1 MKILVLNND
10 LMERTVIQQVLQVN
24 GHEIVN
30 AENSETALFQT
41 GDIRFVI
48 GDRSNTDMDE
58 KAFIRK
64 VRETKPAHY
73 VYILL
78 ITARAQDAD
87 VTTPRLGADDHLNK
101 PIVPAEL
108 KSRVHIGE
116 RILALGDNLVHAKD
130 TVDNLAMV
138 DTLTGALNQIA
149 FMIFSRGELERA
161 RRGQAALSLIAF
173 DVDDFKSTNEKY
185 GRNIGND
192 VLSVIAQ
199 GIEKSRPYDGLG
211 RFEADTFLLILP
223 GVIGA
228 DAEKIADR
236 IIKGIAN
243 TRISMLDGT
252 ELKVNLSAGI
262 VSSARVTV
270 ATDIDALVER
280 SKRGYSD
287 CKTRGRRSHLH
298 NLRVEFSNRS
308 LPAKKLQEK

>member
-10 LMERTVIQQVLQVN
+10 LMERTVIQHVLQVN

-30 AENSETALFQT
+30 AENSDTALYLLQN
-41 GDIRFVI
+41 GDIRFII

-64 VRETKPAHY
+64 VREEKPPYY

-78 ITARAQDAD
+78 ITAKVQDAD
-87 VTTPRLGADDHLNK
+87 VTTPRLGADDYLNK

-130 TVDNLAMV
+130 TLDNLAMV

-161 RRGQAALSLIAF
+161 RRGQAPLSLIAF
-173 DVDDFKSTNEKY
+173 DVDNFKATNEKY

-192 VLSVIAQ
+192 VLTVIAQ
-199 GIEKSRPYDGLG
+199 GIREKSRPYDGLG

-252 ELKVNLSAGI
+252 ELKVSLSAGI

-280 SKRGYSD
+280 TKEAVTLAKRDGGDQIHTIY
-287 CKTRGRRSHLH
+287 
-298 NLRVEFSNRS
+298 V
-308 LPAKKLQEK
+308 

>member
-10 LMERTVIQQVLQVN
+10 LMERTVIQHVLQVN

-30 AENSETALFQT
+30 AENSDTALYLLQN
-41 GDIRFVI
+41 GDIRFII

-64 VRETKPAHY
+64 VREAKPPYY

-78 ITARAQDAD
+78 ITAKVQDAD
-87 VTTPRLGADDHLNK
+87 VTTPRLGADDYLNK

-116 RILALGDNLVHAKD
+116 RILALGDNLVNAKE
-130 TVDNLAMV
+130 TLDNLAMV

-161 RRGQAALSLIAF
+161 RRGQAPLSLIAF
-173 DVDDFKSTNEKY
+173 DVDNFKATNEKY

-192 VLSVIAQ
+192 VLTVIAQ
-199 GIEKSRPYDGLG
+199 GIREKSRPYDGLG

-252 ELKVNLSAGI
+252 ELKVSLSAGI

-270 ATDIDALVER
+270 STDIDALVER
-280 SKRGYSD
+280 TKEAVSMAKRDGGDQIHTIY
-287 CKTRGRRSHLH
+287 
-298 NLRVEFSNRS
+298 V
-308 LPAKKLQEK
+308 

>member
-10 LMERTVIQQVLQVN
+10 LMERTVIQHVLQVN

-30 AENSETALFQT
+30 AENSDTALYLLQN
-41 GDIRFVI
+41 GDIRFII

-64 VRETKPAHY
+64 VREAKPPYY

-78 ITARAQDAD
+78 ITAKVQDAD
-87 VTTPRLGADDHLNK
+87 VTTPRLGADDYLNK

-116 RILALGDNLVHAKD
+116 RILALGDNLVNAKE
-130 TVDNLAMV
+130 TLDNLAMV

-161 RRGQAALSLIAF
+161 RRGQAPLSLIAF
-173 DVDDFKSTNEKY
+173 DVDNFKATNEKY

-192 VLSVIAQ
+192 VLTVIAQ
-199 GIEKSRPYDGLG
+199 GIREKSRPYDGLG

-252 ELKVNLSAGI
+252 ELKVSLSAGI

-270 ATDIDALVER
+270 STDIDALVER
-280 SKRGYSD
+280 TKEAVSMAKRDGGDQIY
-287 CKTRGRRSHLH
+287 TIY
-298 NLRVEFSNRS
+298 V
-308 LPAKKLQEK
+308 

>member
-30 AENSETALFQT
+30 AENSETALFLLQT

-199 GIEKSRPYDGLG
+199 GIREKSRPYDGLG

-280 SKRGYSD
+280 AKEAIATAKREGGDHIY
-287 CKTRGRRSHLH
+287 TIY
-298 NLRVEFSNRS
+298 V
-308 LPAKKLQEK
+308 

>member
-10 LMERTVIQQVLQVN
+10 LMERTIIQQVLQVN

-30 AENSETALFQT
+30 AENSDTALYLLQNA
-41 GDIRFVI
+41 DIRFII

-78 ITARAQDAD
+78 ITAKAQDAD

-116 RILALGDNLVHAKD
+116 RILALGDNLVNAKD
-130 TVDNLAMV
+130 TLDNLAMV

-161 RRGQAALSLIAF
+161 RRSQAALSLIAF
-173 DVDDFKSTNEKY
+173 DVDNFKATNEKY

-199 GIEKSRPYDGLG
+199 GIREKSRPYDGLG
-211 RFEADTFLLILP
+211 RFESDTFLLILP
-223 GVIGA
+223 AVIGA

-236 IIKGIAN
+236 IIKGIEN

-252 ELKVNLSAGI
+252 ELKVTLSAGI
-262 VSSARVTV
+262 ASSARVTV
-270 ATDIDALVER
+270 STDIDALVER
-280 SKRGYSD
+280 AKEAVATAKREGGDHIY
-287 CKTRGRRSHLH
+287 TIY
-298 NLRVEFSNRS
+298 V
-308 LPAKKLQEK
+308 

>member
-10 LMERTVIQQVLQVN
+10 LMERTVIQHVLQVN

-30 AENSETALFQT
+30 AENSDTALYLLQN
-41 GDIRFVI
+41 GDIRFII

-64 VRETKPAHY
+64 VREAKPPYY

-78 ITARAQDAD
+78 ITAKVQDAD
-87 VTTPRLGADDHLNK
+87 VTTPRLGADDYLNK

-130 TVDNLAMV
+130 TLDNLAMV

-161 RRGQAALSLIAF
+161 RRGQAPLSLIAF
-173 DVDDFKSTNEKY
+173 DVDNFKATNEKY

-192 VLSVIAQ
+192 VLTVIAQ
-199 GIEKSRPYDGLG
+199 GIREKSRPYDGLG

-252 ELKVNLSAGI
+252 ELKVSLSAGI

-270 ATDIDALVER
+270 STDIDALVER
-280 SKRGYSD
+280 TKEAVSMAKRDGGDQIHTIY
-287 CKTRGRRSHLH
+287 
-298 NLRVEFSNRS
+298 V
-308 LPAKKLQEK
+308 

>member
-30 AENSETALFQT
+30 AENSETALYLLQT

-149 FMIFSRGELERA
+149 CMIFSRGELERA

-199 GIEKSRPYDGLG
+199 GIREKSRPYDGLG

-280 SKRGYSD
+280 AKEAIATAKREGGDHIY
-287 CKTRGRRSHLH
+287 TIY
-298 NLRVEFSNRS
+298 V
-308 LPAKKLQEK
+308 

>member
-10 LMERTVIQQVLQVN
+10 LMERTVIQHVLQVN

-30 AENSETALFQT
+30 AENSDTALYLLQN
-41 GDIRFVI
+41 GDIRFII

-64 VRETKPAHY
+64 VREAKPPYY

-78 ITARAQDAD
+78 ITAKVQDAD
-87 VTTPRLGADDHLNK
+87 VTTPRLGADDYLNK

-116 RILALGDNLVHAKD
+116 RILALGDNLVHAKE
-130 TVDNLAMV
+130 TLDNLAMV

-161 RRGQAALSLIAF
+161 RRAQAPLSLIAF
-173 DVDDFKSTNEKY
+173 DVDNFKATNEKY

-192 VLSVIAQ
+192 VLTVIAQ
-199 GIEKSRPYDGLG
+199 GIREKSRPYDGLG

-223 GVIGA
+223 GVIGT

-236 IIKGIAN
+236 IITGIAN

-252 ELKVNLSAGI
+252 ELKVTLSAGI

-270 ATDIDALVER
+270 STDVDALVER
-280 SKRGYSD
+280 TKEAVSMAKREGGDQIHTIY
-287 CKTRGRRSHLH
+287 
-298 NLRVEFSNRS
+298 V
-308 LPAKKLQEK
+308 

>member
-30 AENSETALFQT
+30 AENSDTALYLLQNA
-41 GDIRFVI
+41 DIRFII

-78 ITARAQDAD
+78 ITAKAQDAD

-116 RILALGDNLVHAKD
+116 RILALGDNLVNAKD
-130 TVDNLAMV
+130 TLDNLAMV

-161 RRGQAALSLIAF
+161 RRSQAALSLIAF
-173 DVDDFKSTNEKY
+173 DVDNFKATNEKY

-199 GIEKSRPYDGLG
+199 GIREKSRPYDGLG
-211 RFEADTFLLILP
+211 RFESDTFLLILP
-223 GVIGA
+223 AVIGA

-236 IIKGIAN
+236 IIKGIEN

-252 ELKVNLSAGI
+252 ELKVTLSAGI
-262 VSSARVTV
+262 ASSARVTV
-270 ATDIDALVER
+270 STDIDALVER
-280 SKRGYSD
+280 AKEAVATAKREGGDHIY
-287 CKTRGRRSHLH
+287 TIY
-298 NLRVEFSNRS
+298 V
-308 LPAKKLQEK
+308 

>member
-10 LMERTVIQQVLQVN
+10 LMERTVIQHVLQVN

-30 AENSETALFQT
+30 AENSDTALYLLQN
-41 GDIRFVI
+41 GDIRFII

-64 VRETKPAHY
+64 VRETKPPYY

-78 ITARAQDAD
+78 ITAKVQDAD
-87 VTTPRLGADDHLNK
+87 VTTPRLGADDYLNK

-130 TVDNLAMV
+130 TLENLAMV

-161 RRGQAALSLIAF
+161 RRSQAPLSLIAF
-173 DVDDFKSTNEKY
+173 DVDNFKATNEKY

-192 VLSVIAQ
+192 VLTVIAQ
-199 GIEKSRPYDGLG
+199 GIREKSRPYDGLG

-252 ELKVNLSAGI
+252 ELKVTLSAGI

-270 ATDIDALVER
+270 STDIDALVER
-280 SKRGYSD
+280 TKEAVSMAKREGGDQIHTIY
-287 CKTRGRRSHLH
+287 
-298 NLRVEFSNRS
+298 V
-308 LPAKKLQEK
+308 

>member
-10 LMERTVIQQVLQVN
+10 LMERTVIQHVLQVN

-30 AENSETALFQT
+30 AENSDTALYLLQN

-64 VRETKPAHY
+64 VREAQPPHY

-78 ITARAQDAD
+78 ITAKVQDAD
-87 VTTPRLGADDHLNK
+87 VTAPRLGADDYLNK

-116 RILALGDNLVHAKD
+116 RILALGDNLVNAKE
-130 TVDNLAMV
+130 TLDNLAMV

-161 RRGQAALSLIAF
+161 RRGQAPLSLIAF
-173 DVDDFKSTNEKY
+173 DVDNFKATVEKY

-192 VLSVIAQ
+192 VLTVIAQ
-199 GIEKSRPYDGLG
+199 GIREKSRPYDGLG
-211 RFEADTFLLILP
+211 RFESDTFMLILP

-252 ELKVNLSAGI
+252 ELKVTLSAGI

-270 ATDIDALVER
+270 STDMDALVER
-280 SKRGYSD
+280 TKEAVAMAKREGGDQIHTMY
-287 CKTRGRRSHLH
+287 
-298 NLRVEFSNRS
+298 V
-308 LPAKKLQEK
+308 

>member
-30 AENSETALFQT
+30 AENSETALYLLQT

-199 GIEKSRPYDGLG
+199 GIREKSRPYDGLG

-280 SKRGYSD
+280 AKEAIATAKREGGDHIY
-287 CKTRGRRSHLH
+287 TIY
-298 NLRVEFSNRS
+298 V
-308 LPAKKLQEK
+308 

>member
-30 AENSETALFQT
+30 AENSETALYLLLT

-199 GIEKSRPYDGLG
+199 GIREKSRPYDGLG

-280 SKRGYSD
+280 AKEAIATAKREGGDHIY
-287 CKTRGRRSHLH
+287 TIY
-298 NLRVEFSNRS
+298 V
-308 LPAKKLQEK
+308 

>member
-30 AENSETALFQT
+30 AENSETALYLLQS

-199 GIEKSRPYDGLG
+199 GIREKSRPYDGLG

-280 SKRGYSD
+280 AKEAIATAKREGGDHIY
-287 CKTRGRRSHLH
+287 TIY
-298 NLRVEFSNRS
+298 V
-308 LPAKKLQEK
+308 

>member
-30 AENSETALFQT
+30 AENSETALYLLQT

-199 GIEKSRPYDGLG
+199 GIREKSRPYDGLG

-223 GVIGA
+223 SVIGA

-280 SKRGYSD
+280 AKEAIATAKREGGDHIY
-287 CKTRGRRSHLH
+287 TIY
-298 NLRVEFSNRS
+298 V
-308 LPAKKLQEK
+308 

>member
-30 AENSETALFQT
+30 AENSETALFLLQT

-116 RILALGDNLVHAKD
+116 RILALGDNLVNAKD
-130 TVDNLAMV
+130 TLDNLAMV

-161 RRGQAALSLIAF
+161 RRSQAALSLIAF
-173 DVDDFKSTNEKY
+173 DVDNFKATNEKY

-199 GIEKSRPYDGLG
+199 GIREKSRPYDGLG
-211 RFEADTFLLILP
+211 RFESDTFLLILP
-223 GVIGA
+223 AVIGA

-236 IIKGIAN
+236 IIKGIEN

-252 ELKVNLSAGI
+252 ELKVTLSAGI
-262 VSSARVTV
+262 ASSARVTV
-270 ATDIDALVER
+270 STDIDALVER
-280 SKRGYSD
+280 AKEAVATAKREGGDHIY
-287 CKTRGRRSHLH
+287 TIY
-298 NLRVEFSNRS
+298 V
-308 LPAKKLQEK
+308 

>member
-10 LMERTVIQQVLQVN
+10 MMERTVIQHVLQVN

-30 AENSETALFQT
+30 AENSETALYLMQT
-41 GDIRFVI
+41 GDIRFII

-64 VRETKPAHY
+64 VRESRPPHY

-78 ITARAQDAD
+78 ITAKVQDAD
-87 VTTPRLGADDHLNK
+87 VTTPRLGADDYLNK

-116 RILALGDNLVHAKD
+116 RILALGDNLVNAKD
-130 TVDNLAMV
+130 TLENLAMV

-161 RRGQAALSLIAF
+161 RRSQAALSLIAF
-173 DVDDFKSTNEKY
+173 DVDNFKATNEKY

-192 VLSVIAQ
+192 VLTVIAQ
-199 GIEKSRPYDGLG
+199 GIREKSRPYDGLG
-211 RFEADTFLLILP
+211 RFESNSFLLILP

-236 IIKGIAN
+236 IMKGIAN

-252 ELKVNLSAGI
+252 ELKVSLSAGI
-262 VSSARVTV
+262 ASSARVTV
-270 ATDIDALVER
+270 STDMDALVER
-280 SKRGYSD
+280 TKEAVAMAKREGGDQIY
-287 CKTRGRRSHLH
+287 TIY
-298 NLRVEFSNRS
+298 V
-308 LPAKKLQEK
+308 

>member
-10 LMERTVIQQVLQVN
+10 LMERTVIQHVLQVN

-30 AENSETALFQT
+30 AENSDTAMYLLQN
-41 GDIRFVI
+41 GDIRFI
-48 GDRSNTDMDE
+48 IADRSNTDMDE

-64 VRETKPAHY
+64 VREAKPPY
-73 VYILL
+73 YIYILL
-78 ITARAQDAD
+78 ITAKVQDAD
-87 VTTPRLGADDHLNK
+87 VTTPRLGADDYLNK

-130 TVDNLAMV
+130 TLDNLAMV

-161 RRGQAALSLIAF
+161 RRGQAPLSLIAF
-173 DVDDFKSTNEKY
+173 DVDNFKATNEKY

-192 VLSVIAQ
+192 VLTVIAQ
-199 GIEKSRPYDGLG
+199 GIREKSRPYDGLG
-211 RFEADTFLLILP
+211 RFESDAFMLILP

-236 IIKGIAN
+236 IIKGIEN

-252 ELKVNLSAGI
+252 ELKVSLSAGI
-262 VSSARVTV
+262 VSSVRVTV
-270 ATDIDALVER
+270 STDMDALVER
-280 SKRGYSD
+280 TKEAVSMAKREGGDQIY
-287 CKTRGRRSHLH
+287 TIY
-298 NLRVEFSNRS
+298 V
-308 LPAKKLQEK
+308 

>member
-10 LMERTVIQQVLQVN
+10 LMERTVIQHVLQVN

-30 AENSETALFQT
+30 AENSDTALNLLQS
-41 GDIRFVI
+41 GEIRFII

-64 VRETKPAHY
+64 VRETKPPYY

-78 ITARAQDAD
+78 ITAKVQDAD
-87 VTTPRLGADDHLNK
+87 VTTPRLGADDYLNK

-116 RILALGDNLVHAKD
+116 RILSLGDNLVHAKD
-130 TVDNLAMV
+130 TLDNLAMV

-161 RRGQAALSLIAF
+161 RRGQAPLSLIAF
-173 DVDDFKSTNEKY
+173 DVDNFKATNEKY

-192 VLSVIAQ
+192 VLTVIAQ
-199 GIEKSRPYDGLG
+199 GIREKSRPYDGLG
-211 RFEADTFLLILP
+211 RFDADTFLLILP

-243 TRISMLDGT
+243 TKISMLDGT
-252 ELKVNLSAGI
+252 ELKVSLSAGI
-262 VSSARVTV
+262 ISSARVTV
-270 ATDIDALVER
+270 STDMDALVER
-280 SKRGYSD
+280 TKEALAMAKREGGDQIHTIY
-287 CKTRGRRSHLH
+287 
-298 NLRVEFSNRS
+298 V
-308 LPAKKLQEK
+308 

>member
-30 AENSETALFQT
+30 AENSETALYLLQN

-64 VRETKPAHY
+64 VREMKPLHY
-73 VYILL
+73 AYILL
-78 ITARAQDAD
+78 ITAKAQDAD

-116 RILALGDNLVHAKD
+116 RILALGDNLVNAKD
-130 TVDNLAMV
+130 TLDNLAMV

-161 RRGQAALSLIAF
+161 RRSQAALSLIAF
-173 DVDDFKSTNEKY
+173 DVDNFKATNEKY

-199 GIEKSRPYDGLG
+199 GIREKSRPYDGLG
-211 RFEADTFLLILP
+211 RFESDTFLLILP
-223 GVIGA
+223 AVIGA

-236 IIKGIAN
+236 IIKGIEN

-252 ELKVNLSAGI
+252 ELKVTLSAGI
-262 VSSARVTV
+262 ASSARVTV
-270 ATDIDALVER
+270 STDIDALVER
-280 SKRGYSD
+280 AKEAVATAKREGGDHIY
-287 CKTRGRRSHLH
+287 TIY
-298 NLRVEFSNRS
+298 V
-308 LPAKKLQEK
+308 

>member
-24 GHEIVN
+24 GHEIVH
-30 AENSETALFQT
+30 AGNSDTALENLRA

-48 GDRSNTDMDE
+48 ADRSNTDMDA

-64 VRETKPAHY
+64 VREERPPY
-73 VYILL
+73 YIYILL
-78 ITARAQDAD
+78 ITAKVQDAD
-87 VTTPRLGADDHLNK
+87 VTTPRLGADDYLNK

-130 TVDNLAMV
+130 TLDNLAMV
-138 DTLTGALNQIA
+138 DTVTGALNQIA

-161 RRGQAALSLIAF
+161 RRAQAPLSLIAL
-173 DVDDFKSTNEKY
+173 DVNDFRATSEKY
-185 GRNIGND
+185 GRTIGND
-192 VLSVIAQ
+192 VLTVIAQ
-199 GIEKSRPYDGLG
+199 GIREKSRPYDGLG
-211 RFEADTFLLILP
+211 RIEPDIFLLILP

-236 IIKGIAN
+236 IIRGISN

-252 ELKVNLSAGI
+252 DLNVKLNAG
-262 VSSARVTV
+262 VASSARVTV
-270 ATDIDALVER
+270 ATDMDALLER
-280 SKRGYSD
+280 AKEALAMSKRDGENQIFTIY
-287 CKTRGRRSHLH
+287 
-298 NLRVEFSNRS
+298 V
-308 LPAKKLQEK
+308 

>member
-10 LMERTVIQQVLQVN
+10 LMERTVIQHVLQVN

-30 AENSETALFQT
+30 AENSDTALYLLQN
-41 GDIRFVI
+41 GDIRFII

-64 VRETKPAHY
+64 VREAKPPYY

-78 ITARAQDAD
+78 ITAKVQDAD
-87 VTTPRLGADDHLNK
+87 VTTPRLGADDYLNK

-116 RILALGDNLVHAKD
+116 RILALGDNLVNAKE
-130 TVDNLAMV
+130 TLDNLAMV

-161 RRGQAALSLIAF
+161 RRGQAPLSLIAF
-173 DVDDFKSTNEKY
+173 DVDNFKATNEKF

-192 VLSVIAQ
+192 VLTVIAQ
-199 GIEKSRPYDGLG
+199 GIREKSRPYDGLG

-252 ELKVNLSAGI
+252 ELKVSLSAGI

-270 ATDIDALVER
+270 STDIDALVER
-280 SKRGYSD
+280 TKEAVSMAKRDGGDQIY
-287 CKTRGRRSHLH
+287 TIY
-298 NLRVEFSNRS
+298 V
-308 LPAKKLQEK
+308 

>member
-10 LMERTVIQQVLQVN
+10 MMERTVIQHVLQVN

-30 AENSETALFQT
+30 AENSDTALYLLQA
-41 GDIRFVI
+41 GDIRFII

-64 VRETKPAHY
+64 VRETKPSHY

-78 ITARAQDAD
+78 ITAKVQDAD
-87 VTTPRLGADDHLNK
+87 VTTPRLGADDYLNK

-130 TVDNLAMV
+130 TLDNLAMV

-161 RRGQAALSLIAF
+161 RRGQAPLSLIAF
-173 DVDDFKSTNEKY
+173 DVDNFKATNEKY
-185 GRNIGND
+185 GRSIGND
-192 VLSVIAQ
+192 VLTVIAQ
-199 GIEKSRPYDGLG
+199 GIREKSRPYDGLG
-211 RFEADTFLLILP
+211 RFESDLFLLILP

-236 IIKGIAN
+236 IIKGITN

-252 ELKVNLSAGI
+252 ELKVSLSAGI

-270 ATDIDALVER
+270 STDMDALVER
-280 SKRGYSD
+280 TKEAVAMAKREGGDQIHTIY
-287 CKTRGRRSHLH
+287 
-298 NLRVEFSNRS
+298 V
-308 LPAKKLQEK
+308 

>member
-10 LMERTVIQQVLQVN
+10 LMERTVIQHVLQVN

-30 AENSETALFQT
+30 AENSDTAMYLLQN
-41 GDIRFVI
+41 GDIRFI
-48 GDRSNTDMDE
+48 IADRSNTDMDE

-64 VRETKPAHY
+64 VREAKPPY
-73 VYILL
+73 YIYILL
-78 ITARAQDAD
+78 ITAKVQDAD
-87 VTTPRLGADDHLNK
+87 VTTPRLGADDYLNK

-130 TVDNLAMV
+130 TLDNLAMV

-161 RRGQAALSLIAF
+161 RRGQAPLSLIAF
-173 DVDDFKSTNEKY
+173 DVDNFKATNEKY

-192 VLSVIAQ
+192 VLTVIAQ
-199 GIEKSRPYDGLG
+199 GIREKSRPYDGLG
-211 RFEADTFLLILP
+211 RFESDAFMLILP

-236 IIKGIAN
+236 IIKGIEN

-252 ELKVNLSAGI
+252 ELKVSLSAGI

-270 ATDIDALVER
+270 STDMDALVER
-280 SKRGYSD
+280 TKEAVSMAKREGGDQIY
-287 CKTRGRRSHLH
+287 TIY
-298 NLRVEFSNRS
+298 V
-308 LPAKKLQEK
+308 

>member
-10 LMERTVIQQVLQVN
+10 LMERTVIQHVLQVN

-30 AENSETALFQT
+30 AENSDTALYLLQN
-41 GDIRFVI
+41 GDIRFII

-64 VRETKPAHY
+64 VREAKPPYY

-78 ITARAQDAD
+78 ITAKVQDAD
-87 VTTPRLGADDHLNK
+87 VTTPRLGADDYLNK

-116 RILALGDNLVHAKD
+116 RILALGDNLVNAKE
-130 TVDNLAMV
+130 TLDNLAMV

-161 RRGQAALSLIAF
+161 RRGQAPLSLIAF
-173 DVDDFKSTNEKY
+173 DVDNFKATNEKY

-192 VLSVIAQ
+192 VLTVIAQ
-199 GIEKSRPYDGLG
+199 GIHEKSRPYDGLG

-252 ELKVNLSAGI
+252 ELKVSLSAGI

-270 ATDIDALVER
+270 STDIDALVER
-280 SKRGYSD
+280 TKEAVSMAKRDGGDQIY
-287 CKTRGRRSHLH
+287 TIY
-298 NLRVEFSNRS
+298 V
-308 LPAKKLQEK
+308 

>member
-10 LMERTVIQQVLQVN
+10 LMERTVIQHVLQVN

-30 AENSETALFQT
+30 AENSDTAMYLLQN
-41 GDIRFVI
+41 GDIRFI
-48 GDRSNTDMDE
+48 IADRSNTDMDE

-64 VRETKPAHY
+64 VREAKPPYY

-78 ITARAQDAD
+78 ITAKVQDAD
-87 VTTPRLGADDHLNK
+87 VTTPRLGADDYLNK

-130 TVDNLAMV
+130 TLDNLAMV

-161 RRGQAALSLIAF
+161 RRGQAPLSLIAF
-173 DVDDFKSTNEKY
+173 DVDNFKATNEKY

-192 VLSVIAQ
+192 VLTVIAQ
-199 GIEKSRPYDGLG
+199 GIREKSRPYDGLG
-211 RFEADTFLLILP
+211 RFESDAFMLILP

-236 IIKGIAN
+236 IIKGIEN

-252 ELKVNLSAGI
+252 ELKVSLSAGI
-262 VSSARVTV
+262 VSSVRVTV
-270 ATDIDALVER
+270 STDMDALVER
-280 SKRGYSD
+280 TKEAVSMAKREGGDQIY
-287 CKTRGRRSHLH
+287 TIY
-298 NLRVEFSNRS
+298 V
-308 LPAKKLQEK
+308 